1 MIIPETRRAH
11 YIRYLLFLLS
21 ADEAGILSLSDWRLI
36 VLLITVKY
44 SHKTVKMAVCA
55 LMFFTYM
62 PENQIFEKIM
72 FIQTIFFIIF
82 TCPNPVVL
90 VPGFA

>member
-1 MIIPETRRAH
+1 LIV
-11 YIRYLLFLLS
+11 LLITV
-21 ADEAGILSLSDWRLI
+21 DEAGILSLSDWRLI

-82 TCPNPVVL
+82 TCPNPVLL